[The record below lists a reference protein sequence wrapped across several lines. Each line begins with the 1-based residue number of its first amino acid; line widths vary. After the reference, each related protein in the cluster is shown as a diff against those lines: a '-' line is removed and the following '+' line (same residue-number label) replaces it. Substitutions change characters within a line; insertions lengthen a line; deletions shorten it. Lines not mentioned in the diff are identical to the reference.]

1 LIPGVPPAHK
11 ADCKAATAR
20 ICQAVLGRSDYQLG
34 KTKVFLKDAHDLFLE
49 QERDRVL
56 TRYIVVLQ
64 KNIKTWV
71 YRRRFM
77 KLRTAT
83 RIVSWRNYNYIIMFL
98 FYIIYSFIYF
108 LVRFNNIG
116 GLMLKGGATLR

>member
-1 LIPGVPPAHK
+1 MYRYRFLIPGVPPAHK

-20 ICQAVLGRSDYQLG
+20 ICQSVLGRSDYQLG

-83 RIVSWRNYNYIIMFL
+83 RIVSWI
-98 FYIIYSFIYF
+98 
-108 LVRFNNIG
+108 
-116 GLMLKGGATLR
+116 